1 MVMHEL
7 RCQDRKSTRLN
18 SNLHSFPTRRSSDLA
33 SGLRGPA
40 SWGQRV
46 AREGKLTRAA
56 QRRANGYARIKVPR
70 SEEHTSELQSPLFP
84 YTTLFRSRFGPTG
97 PGFLGAAR
105 SPGRQAYQGSPA
117 PG

>member
-46 AREGKLTRAA
+46 AREGKLTRTA
-56 QRRANGYARIKVPR
+56 QRRANGYARIKVPG
-70 SEEHTSELQSPLFP
+70 TSRGQAVGAVVDPDRWDQNVVRGLVPCRGGRRGTSPQ
-84 YTTLFRSRFGPTG
+84 TTCPDPRNDLV
-97 PGFLGAAR
+97 
-105 SPGRQAYQGSPA
+105 
-117 PG
+117 